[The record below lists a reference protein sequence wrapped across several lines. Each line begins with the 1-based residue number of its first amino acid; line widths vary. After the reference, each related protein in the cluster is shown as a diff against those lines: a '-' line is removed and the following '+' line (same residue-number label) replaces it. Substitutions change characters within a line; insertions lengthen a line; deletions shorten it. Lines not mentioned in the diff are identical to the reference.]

1 MLPVPTDNENH
12 FKTAVRLNS
21 LASHFFFTQ
30 FTLKRKRVRKLHYQC
45 ITRSLE
51 RDNVQLG
58 LEIPRRHFKST
69 CVTEAYAMWRALPFT
84 VHDELLMRAAGM
96 DDAYIAWMKRI
107 HNQNIRIL
115 IATEV
120 GDNAAIMAKNVDNH
134 FLNNTRFRLA
144 FSDILPPPDATW
156 NEKAK
161 YQKRT
166 MDRAEAT
173 FTYRGVGQAIQS
185 QHFDLIIEDDMV
197 GRDALKSEIVM
208 EDTIDYHRLIT
219 GVYDQEPIEDEE
231 GNVIQM
237 ADKIDE
243 ELIVGNRWSH
253 DDLNSWIRIHEPE
266 FKWETHSAEGGCCR
280 LHPPN
285 TPIFPEEWT
294 MKKLERYRNRLGPYN
309 YAHQMLN
316 VSMLPEE
323 QIFKPEWL
331 RYFRYQASRPD
342 LPLEDL
348 RNFLEIHHEVRDGE
362 TIENIEAGAL
372 SKRMIVDLAHAKKK
386 KRANHVILIVGYHA
400 ESQRVY
406 ICEVW
411 AKPTG
416 YSDLVDKL
424 YSLAEKWELR
434 SAYLETVAA
443 QNLMKFYLEDK
454 NNRVKWPVHII
465 ELPYDNSAN
474 AKKNRIEALE
484 PLFRNGNVFCHRSQT
499 EFISE
504 YLAYPA
510 SPTVDVLDCMG
521 YVPQTLDATSNNDVI
536 KYLVN
541 QKNTF
546 AARHASVTGW

>member
-1 MLPVPTDNENH
+1 
-12 FKTAVRLNS
+12 
-21 LASHFFFTQ
+21 
-30 FTLKRKRVRKLHYQC
+30 
-45 ITRSLE
+45 
-51 RDNVQLG
+51 
-58 LEIPRRHFKST
+58 
-69 CVTEAYAMWRALPFT
+69 
-84 VHDELLMRAAGM
+84 
-96 DDAYIAWMKRI
+96 MKRA
-107 HNQNIRIL
+107 HNPNIRIL
-115 IATEV
+115 IVTET
-120 GDNAAIMAKNVDNH
+120 GQNAALMGKNVDNH
-134 FLNNTRFRLA
+134 YQNNSLFRLA
-144 FSDILPPPDATW
+144 FSDILPSGDRPW

-166 MDRAEAT
+166 EDRAEGT
-173 FTYRGVGQAIQS
+173 FTYRGVGEAIQS
-185 QHFDLIIEDDMV
+185 LHFNLIIEDDLV
-197 GRDALKSEIVM
+197 GWEALKSEIVM
-208 EDTIDYHRLIT
+208 EGTIDYHRLLT
-219 GVYDQEPIEDEE
+219 GVYDSQSFTAQGI
-231 GNVIQM
+231 G
-237 ADKIDE
+237 E
-243 ELIVGNRWSH
+243 ELVPGNRWGH
-253 DDLNSWIRIHEPE
+253 DDLNSWIRIHEPH
-266 FKWETHSAEGGCCR
+266 FKFETHSAEGGCCN
-280 LHPPN
+280 LHPSGQ
-285 TPIFPEEWT
+285 PIFPEEFS
-294 MKKLERYRNRLGPYN
+294 MEKLAAIRNRLGPYV
-309 YAHQMLN
+309 YSHQYLN

-424 YSLAEKWELR
+424 YQLAEKWELR

-484 PLFRNGNVFCHRSQT
+484 PLFRNGNVYCHRSQM

-504 YLAYPA
+504 YMAYPA
-510 SPTVDVLDCMG
+510 SPTVDVLDTLG